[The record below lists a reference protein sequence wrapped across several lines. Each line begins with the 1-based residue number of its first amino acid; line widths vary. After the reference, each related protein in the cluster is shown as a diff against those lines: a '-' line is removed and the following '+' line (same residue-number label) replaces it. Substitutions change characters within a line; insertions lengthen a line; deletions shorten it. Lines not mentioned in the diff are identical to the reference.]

1 MSYEPI
7 TERINI
13 SREAFRILKCDESC
27 FDVIRDNKNPDRICD
42 TLTNTI
48 IKNMDKRDLPKINE
62 TGTSYNKNKDTQKFS
77 FKLQKAANDRLDKSG
92 VSYKGEYVSRILE
105 IYAKKA
111 YYERERIFYKECIEK
126 AEAARDGGK
135 LLELRYRG
143 TTKRVYPFD
152 IRVDEWSSYNYLIGT
167 EITDDG
173 RKIIDLRIAYISDY
187 ELANSE
193 ANARSPFPRAEIERK
208 ISECGVQFISEEP
221 VTIKVKLT
229 EPGKDMYNHMVFMRP
244 VITSA
249 DASDIYTFKCSEKQ
263 ARYYFFKFGKEAEI
277 IEPEKLRNEF
287 RADYEAAAELYK
299 SDKS

>member
-7 TERINI
+7 TERIKI
-13 SREAFRILKCDESC
+13 SCEAFRILKCDESC
-27 FDVIRDNKNPDRICD
+27 FDVIRENKKPDRICD

-48 IKNMDKRDLPKINE
+48 IKNMDKKDLPKING

-77 FKLQKAANDRLDKSG
+77 FKLQKVANERLVMLG
-92 VSYKGEYVSRILE
+92 ISYKGEYVSQILE

-135 LLELRYRG
+135 LLEIRYRETK
-143 TTKRVYPFD
+143 TTKRIYPFD
-152 IRVDEWSSYNYLIGT
+152 IRVDEWSSYNYLIGS
-167 EITDDG
+167 EIIDADSC
-173 RKIIDLRIAYISDY
+173 KLVDLRIAYISDY
-187 ELANSE
+187 ELANPE
-193 ANARSPFPRAEIERK
+193 PGDPKCPFSISNIESK
-208 ISECGVQFISEEP
+208 ILKCGVQFVSEEP
-221 VTIKVKLT
+221 IEIKVKLT
-229 EPGKDMYNHMVFMRP
+229 ERGKDMYDHMVFMRP

-249 DASDIYTFKCSEKQ
+249 DAPDYTFNCSEKQ

-299 SDKS
+299 S